1 MKTKLSLLLLTTA
14 AAVVLPI
21 QSQAV
26 TITQNATANLV
37 VNQDYSLLP
46 FRTFNSSLGT
56 LNSVTFT
63 INSASLGGSL
73 TFLSNARS
81 TVTGFTSSISVYP
94 GDTSGDT
101 LFNGLSSDLN
111 STPKSLSVSNQ
122 TLPLAISSGVQK
134 TFTFTPGQYDI
145 TNSSPLTQTLST
157 YSQIKDFIGDNVVF
171 APTFF
176 INLSITTIG
185 SINGSVT
192 QNYASIS
199 STADVSLR
207 YNYTPTAVP
216 EPSTYG
222 LVLGGLALA
231 AVAVRRR
238 KLKS

>member
-1 MKTKLSLLLLTTA
+1 MKTQLSLLLLTTA
-14 AAVVLPI
+14 TAVVLPM

-26 TITQNATANLV
+26 TITQNASANLV
-37 VNQDYSLLP
+37 VNQEYSLLP

-63 INSASLGGSL
+63 ISSASVGGSL
-73 TFLSNARS
+73 TFQSNARS
-81 TVTGFTSSISVYP
+81 TVTGFTSLISVYS

-101 LFNGLSSDLN
+101 LFNGLSSDL
-111 STPKSLSVSNQ
+111 SSASKTLSVSNQ
-122 TLPLAISSGVQK
+122 TLPLTISSGVQK
-134 TFTFTPGQYDI
+134 TFTFTAGQYDI

-171 APTFF
+171 APTF
-176 INLSITTIG
+176 ILNLSISTIG
-185 SINGSVT
+185 AINGDVA
-192 QNYASIS
+192 QNYSGIS
-199 STADVSLR
+199 SLANVSLR
-207 YNYTPTAVP
+207 YDYTAVP

-222 LVLGGLALA
+222 IGLGVLALA